1 MHVYRSSA
9 WIREKMMK
17 AIIRKIILKNKYTKK
32 IGMFF
37 ALFLFIYSILLFAV
51 TGFIR
56 KIFRRRHI

>member
-1 MHVYRSSA
+1 M
-9 WIREKMMK
+9 WMIREKMMK